1 MRMDA
6 LKDFLDRADE
16 RVAIPAALG
25 VFAALALGAALL
37 SGLAAGPEP
46 LAAAEAAPESVP
58 VSQGGYSF
66 AEGDASGAVD
76 PAELAASDLALLGEA
91 PADLAADEDLHYR
104 VRTVVPGDTVWD
116 ISIEYG
122 VSMDAIFSMND
133 IPRARAL
140 RVGMRLKIP
149 SINGILRTAKAG
161 DTPLSLA
168 EAFGVSPE
176 RIVAANRLDS
186 VEVAL
191 EKGRSIF
198 LPDAS
203 LPRSEMGE
211 RTGDLFRWPYG
222 GRITSWYGWRRDP
235 FNGRRVYHGALDI
248 AGVRGSTVRAAM
260 AGTVSQVGFSSVLGN
275 YVTIRHPVG
284 GYSTLYGH
292 LDAATVKVGQY
303 VAVGQGIGKL
313 GNTGY
318 STGPHVH
325 FAVFKNG
332 VAINPVPLL
341 Y

>member
-1 MRMDA
+1 M
-6 LKDFLDRADE
+6 KDFLDRVDE
-16 RVAIPAALG
+16 RVAIPVAFGA
-25 VFAALALGAALL
+25 FAALALGAALL
-37 SGLAAGPEP
+37 SGLVAG
-46 LAAAEAAPESVP
+46 AGRKSESAVVP
-58 VSQGGYSF
+58 VPPSQGGYSF
-66 AEGDASGAVD
+66 AEGYVPG
-76 PAELAASDLALLGEA
+76 ASDPSLADLELLGEA

-149 SINGILRTAKAG
+149 SVNGILRAAKAG

-176 RIVAANRLDS
+176 RIVAANRLEG

-235 FNGRRVYHGALDI
+235 FNGRRVFHGALDI
-248 AGVRGSTVRAAM
+248 AGARGSTVRAAM
-260 AGTVSQVGFSSVLGN
+260 AGTVAQVGFSSILGN

-292 LDAATVKVGQY
+292 LDAATVKVGQW

-325 FAVFKNG
+325 FAVFKYG

>member
-25 VFAALALGAALL
+25 VFAALTLGAALV
-37 SGLAAGPEP
+37 SGFAAG
-46 LAAAEAAPESVP
+46 AGRAESVDP
-58 VSQGGYSF
+58 VPASQGGYSF
-66 AEGDASGAVD
+66 TEDEASGLPVA
-76 PAELAASDLALLGEA
+76 AEPGPDDLALLGEA

-149 SINGILRTAKAG
+149 SVNGILRTAKAG

-176 RIVAANRLDS
+176 RIVAANRLES

-191 EKGRSIF
+191 DAGRSIF

-211 RTGDLFRWPYG
+211 RTGDLFRWPFG

-235 FNGRRVYHGALDI
+235 FNGSRVYHGALDI
-248 AGVRGSTVRAAM
+248 AGPRGSTVRAAM

-275 YVTIRHPVG
+275 YVTIRHPIG

-313 GNTGY
+313 GNSGY

-325 FAVFKNG
+325 FAVFKHG

>member
-6 LKDFLDRADE
+6 LKDFLDRTDE
-16 RVAIPAALG
+16 RVAVPVALG
-25 VFAALALGAALL
+25 AFAALALGAALL
-37 SGLAAGPEP
+37 SGLVAGPARTDSIEP
-46 LAAAEAAPESVP
+46 VP
-58 VSQGGYSF
+58 PSQGGYSF
-66 AEGDASGAVD
+66 AEGDASGAAD
-76 PAELAASDLALLGEA
+76 PSVADLSLLGEA
-91 PADLAADEDLHYR
+91 PADLAADEDLHYK
-104 VRTVVPGDTVWD
+104 VRKVLKGDTVWD
-116 ISIEYG
+116 IAIEYG
-122 VSMDAIFSMND
+122 VSIDAIFSMND
-133 IPRARAL
+133 IPNARSL
-140 RVGMRLKIP
+140 RPGMRLKIP
-149 SINGILRTAKAG
+149 SINGILRTVKAG

-168 EAFGVSPE
+168 EAYGVSAE
-176 RIVAANRLDS
+176 RIVAANRLES
-186 VEVAL
+186 VNASL
-191 EKGRSIF
+191 DAGRSLF

-203 LPRSEMGE
+203 LPRSELGE

-235 FNGRRVYHGALDI
+235 FNGHRVFHGALDI

-292 LDAATVKVGQY
+292 LDAATVKVGQF
-303 VAVGQGIGKL
+303 VAVGQGLGKL

-325 FAVFKNG
+325 FAVFKYG